1 MQIAGPPKKNA
12 PDRRGTTTRLK
23 RAGVARPFVLA
34 VSPAGLHHPP
44 PRRASAVFGRGPHG
58 ARAALCPVGRDR
70 AAQIHQPPA
79 DHLPLTVSPSRNN
92 ARRRCTITG
101 RRGGRHALRAPAG
114 VRPSELEL
122 PNPNHSNQSATESRS
137 GDREEHVR
145 TRTYVAPTTDAH
157 PTRSINYSSRC

>member
-1 MQIAGPPKKNA
+1 MQIAGSPKKKCTRSKEHDDA
-12 PDRRGTTTRLK
+12 PQAGRRGE
-23 RAGVARPFVLA
+23 AFRPRRVT
-34 VSPAGLHHPP
+34 GLHHPP